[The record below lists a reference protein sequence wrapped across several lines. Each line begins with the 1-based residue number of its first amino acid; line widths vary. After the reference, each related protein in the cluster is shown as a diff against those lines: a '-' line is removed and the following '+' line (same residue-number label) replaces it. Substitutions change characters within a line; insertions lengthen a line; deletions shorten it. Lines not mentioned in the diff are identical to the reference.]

1 MKKNINIIYVIKIN
15 LLLQLQ
21 FIQNIFKNIIITIK
35 YCLLIRFDINKWQ
48 YFLINYKKYFS
59 YIIKHKSDV
68 HIIGLHIFGII
79 IPEIIAL
86 INDQAETTKL
96 TSFIQTL
103 VKGDILA
110 HSPKLSIIVSIF
122 IIFLSAQK

>member
-1 MKKNINIIYVIKIN
+1 MIFCFSTYNMKKNINIIYVIKIN
-15 LLLQLQ
+15 VLLQLQ

-79 IPEIIAL
+79 IPENHR
-86 INDQAETTKL
+86 INQ
-96 TSFIQTL
+96 
-103 VKGDILA
+103 
-110 HSPKLSIIVSIF
+110 
-122 IIFLSAQK
+122 